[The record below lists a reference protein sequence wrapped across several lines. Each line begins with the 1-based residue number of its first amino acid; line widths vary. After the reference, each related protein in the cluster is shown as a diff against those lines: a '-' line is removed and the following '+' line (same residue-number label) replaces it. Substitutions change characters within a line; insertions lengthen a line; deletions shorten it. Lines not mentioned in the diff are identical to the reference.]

1 MTNNN
6 NAKTLTP
13 DICVIGAGS
22 GGLSVAA
29 AAAAFGVD
37 VVLIEKGK
45 MGGDC
50 LNYGCVPSKAI
61 IAAGKAAA
69 TFRSSEK
76 FGVGAQEPE
85 IDFSKVN
92 DHVHDVIATI
102 APHDSVERFEGLGV
116 NVLQGAGEFISA
128 DTVKVGEQLIKARR
142 FVIATGSSA
151 AVPPIPGIEN
161 TPYLTNENLF
171 ELKERPEHLIIVGAG
186 PIGMEMA
193 QAHRRLGSRVTVIE
207 ALRPLAVTDPA
218 HAAQVIEKME
228 SEGVEILSNTK
239 VNSVE
244 RTDTGVKV
252 TIKVDDE
259 AEGTVEGSHLLIA
272 AGRAPNVSSLG
283 LEAAGIEYT
292 RKGIKADDGLRT
304 TNRKVYAI
312 GDVAGGAQFTHA
324 AGAHA
329 SLVIRSIL
337 FRMPV
342 NHNNITMPAVTYTE
356 PEIGQVGLSEQHAR
370 EQLGDKLKIL
380 TAEFSGN
387 DRALA
392 EGKGKGQVKLL
403 TNGKGQLVGASIV
416 GPGAGEQIGLLA
428 LMISQKLK
436 VGALLGVV
444 LPYPTLN
451 EAIRRAALTYYAD
464 APKNPWVRRILAL
477 LRKFG

>member
-116 NVLQGAGEFISA
+116 HVIQGAGEFTSA
-128 DTVKVGEQLIKARR
+128 DTVKVGEQIIKARR

-171 ELKERPEHLIIVGAG
+171 ELKERPEHLIIIGAG

-228 SEGVEILSNTK
+228 SEGVEILANTK

-244 RTDTGVKV
+244 RTDAGVKV

-259 AEGTVEGSHLLIA
+259 AEGTVEGTHLLIA

-283 LEAAGIEYT
+283 LEAAGIEYS

-342 NHNNITMPAVTYTE
+342 NHKNITMPAVTYTE
-356 PEIGQVGLSEQHAR
+356 PEIGQVGLSEQQAR
-370 EQLGDKLKIL
+370 EQLGDKLKVL

-444 LPYPTLN
+444 FPYPTLN

-464 APKNPWVRRILAL
+464 APKNPWLRRILAL

>member
-116 NVLQGAGEFISA
+116 HVIQGAGEFTSA
-128 DTVKVGEQLIKARR
+128 DTVKVGEQIIKARR

-171 ELKERPEHLIIVGAG
+171 ELKERPEHLIIIGAG

-218 HAAQVIEKME
+218 HATQVIEKME
-228 SEGVEILSNTK
+228 SEGVEILANTK

-244 RTDTGVKV
+244 RTDAGVKV
-252 TIKVDDE
+252 SIKVDDE
-259 AEGTVEGSHLLIA
+259 AEGTVEGTHLLIA
-272 AGRAPNVSSLG
+272 VGRAPNVSSLG
-283 LEAAGIEYT
+283 LEAAGIEYS

-312 GDVAGGAQFTHA
+312 GDVTGGAQFTHA

-356 PEIGQVGLSEQHAR
+356 PEIGQVGLSEQQAR

>member
-116 NVLQGAGEFISA
+116 NVIQGAGEFISA

-151 AVPPIPGIEN
+151 AVPPIPGVEN

-171 ELKERPEHLIIVGAG
+171 ELKERPEHLIIIGAG

-356 PEIGQVGLSEQHAR
+356 PEIGQVGLSEQQAR

-477 LRKFG
+477 LRKLG

>member
-1 MTNNN
+1 MMNNKTK
-6 NAKTLTP
+6 KTLTP

-37 VVLIEKGK
+37 VVLIEKAK

-50 LNYGCVPSKAI
+50 LNYGCVPSKAL
-61 IAAGKAAA
+61 IAAGKAAD

-76 FGVGAQEPE
+76 FGIAPHEPD
-85 IDFSKVN
+85 IDFSRVH

-116 NVLQGAGEFISA
+116 NVIQGAGVFISA
-128 DTVKVGEQLIKARR
+128 DTVQVGEQHIKARR

-151 AVPPIPGIEN
+151 AVPPIPGLEA
-161 TPYLTNENLF
+161 TPYLTNESLF
-171 ELKERPEHLIIVGAG
+171 HLKQRPEHLIIIGAG

-207 ALRPLAVTDPA
+207 ALQPLATADPD
-218 HAAQVIEKME
+218 HAALVIKAME
-228 SEGVEILSNTK
+228 TEGVEILADSK

-244 RTDTGVKV
+244 KTEQGIRLS
-252 TIKVDDE
+252 IKVDDE
-259 AEGTVEGSHLLIA
+259 AEGTVEGTHLLIA
-272 AGRAPNVSSLG
+272 AGRTPNVASLG
-283 LEAAGIEYT
+283 LEAAGVKAT
-292 RKGIKADDGLRT
+292 NKGITTDDSLRT
-304 TNRKVYAI
+304 TNPRVYAI
-312 GDVAGGAQFTHA
+312 GDVAGGPQFTHA

-337 FRMPV
+337 FRLPT
-342 NHNNITMPAVTYTE
+342 NKNSITMPAVTYTQ
-356 PEIGQVGLSEQHAR
+356 PEIGQVGLSEQQAR
-370 EQLGDKLKIL
+370 ELFGNKLKIL
-380 TAEFSGN
+380 SAEFGGN

-392 EGKGKGQVKLL
+392 EGKGKGQVKLF
-403 TNGKGQLVGASIV
+403 TNVKGRILGASIV
-416 GPGAGEQIGLLA
+416 GPGAGEQIGLLS
-428 LMISQKLK
+428 LMIAQKLK

-451 EAIRRAALTYYAD
+451 EAIRRAALTFYAD
-464 APKNPWVRRILAL
+464 APKNPWVRKVLAL
-477 LRKFG
+477 LRRFG

>member
-116 NVLQGAGEFISA
+116 NVIQGAGEFISA

-171 ELKERPEHLIIVGAG
+171 ELKERPEHLIIIGAG

-207 ALRPLAVTDPA
+207 ALRPLAVTDPT

-228 SEGVEILSNTK
+228 SEGVEILANTK

-244 RTDTGVKV
+244 RTDTSVKV

-356 PEIGQVGLSEQHAR
+356 PEIGQVGLSEQQAR

-464 APKNPWVRRILAL
+464 APKNPWVRRILAF
-477 LRKFG
+477 LRKLG

>member
-1 MTNNN
+1 MTKNKT
-6 NAKTLTP
+6 AKTLTP

-69 TFRSSEK
+69 TFRDSEK
-76 FGVGAQEPE
+76 FGIAAQEPQV
-85 IDFSKVN
+85 DFSQVN
-92 DHVHDVIATI
+92 DHVQGVIATI

-116 NVLQGAGEFISA
+116 HVVQGAGEFTA
-128 DTVKVGEQLIKARR
+128 PDTVQVGEQIIKARR
-142 FVIATGSSA
+142 FVVATGSRA
-151 AVPPIPGIEN
+151 AIPPIPGVEN
-161 TPYLTNENLF
+161 TPYLTNETLF
-171 ELKERPEHLIIVGAG
+171 ELKERPEHLIIIGAG

-207 ALRPLAVTDPA
+207 ALRPLAVTDPE
-218 HAAQVIEKME
+218 HAAQVIETLT
-228 SEGVEILSNTK
+228 SEGVEILANTK
-239 VNSVE
+239 VNKIE
-244 RTDTGVKV
+244 KTAAGVKV
-252 TIKVDDE
+252 SVKVDDE

-272 AGRAPNVSSLG
+272 AGRAPNVASLG
-283 LEAAGIEYT
+283 LEVAGVDYS
-292 RKGIKADDGLRT
+292 RRGIKTDDGLRT
-304 TNRKVYAI
+304 TNKKIYAI
-312 GDVAGGAQFTHA
+312 GDVAGGPQFTHA

-337 FRMPV
+337 FRLPV
-342 NHNNITMPAVTYTE
+342 NQNSITMPAVTYTE
-356 PEIGQVGLSEQHAR
+356 PEIGQVGLSAQQAK
-370 EQLGDKLKIL
+370 EQLGDKLRVL

-403 TNGKGQLVGASIV
+403 ANAKGQLVGASIV

-464 APKNPWVRRILAL
+464 APKNPWVRRVLAI

>member
-6 NAKTLTP
+6 NAKMMTP

-50 LNYGCVPSKAI
+50 LNYGCIPSKAI

-76 FGVGAQEPE
+76 FGVGVQEPE
-85 IDFSKVN
+85 IDFPKVN

-102 APHDSVERFEGLGV
+102 APHDSVERFQGLGV
-116 NVLQGAGEFISA
+116 DVIKGAGEFIAA
-128 DTVKVGEQLIKARR
+128 DTVKVGERLIKARR
-142 FVIATGSSA
+142 FVIATGSIA
-151 AVPPIPGIEN
+151 ALPPIPGIEN

-171 ELKERPEHLIIVGAG
+171 KLKERPDHLIIIGAG

-218 HAAQVIEKME
+218 HAAQVIQMME
-228 SEGVEILSNTK
+228 AEGVEILANTK
-239 VNSVE
+239 VRSVE
-244 RTDTGVKV
+244 RTYGGVKV
-252 TIKVDDE
+252 TVKVDDE
-259 AEGTVEGSHLLIA
+259 AEGTVEGTHLLIA

-283 LEAAGIEYT
+283 LEAAGIEYSH
-292 RKGIKADDGLRT
+292 KGIEADGGLRT
-304 TNRKVYAI
+304 TNRRVYAI
-312 GDVAGGAQFTHA
+312 GDVVGGAQFTHV

-337 FRMPV
+337 FRMPI
-342 NHNNITMPAVTYTE
+342 NHNRITMPAVIYTE
-356 PEIGQVGLSEQHAR
+356 PEIGQVGLSEQQAR
-370 EQLGDKLKIL
+370 EQLGDKLKVL

-403 TNGKGQLVGASIV
+403 TNGKGKLVGASVV

-436 VGALLGVV
+436 VGALLDVV
-444 LPYPTLN
+444 FPYPTLN

-464 APKNPWVRRILAL
+464 APKNLWVRRILTL

>member
-92 DHVHDVIATI
+92 SHVHDVIATI

-116 NVLQGAGEFISA
+116 NVIQGAGEFISA
-128 DTVKVGEQLIKARR
+128 DTVRVGEQLIKARR
-142 FVIATGSSA
+142 FVVATGSSA

-171 ELKERPEHLIIVGAG
+171 ELNERPEHLIIIGAG

-207 ALRPLAVTDPA
+207 ALRPLAVTDPE
-218 HAAQVIEKME
+218 HAAQVIQKME
-228 SEGVEILSNTK
+228 AEGVEIFADTK
-239 VNSVE
+239 VNSVTP
-244 RTDTGVKV
+244 TDAGVKV

-259 AEGTVEGSHLLIA
+259 AEGTVEGTHLLIA

-283 LEAAGIEYT
+283 LEAAGIEFT
-292 RKGIKADDGLRT
+292 RKGIKTDDGLRT

-337 FRMPV
+337 FRMPI
-342 NHNNITMPAVTYTE
+342 NHNSITMPAVTYTE
-356 PEIGQVGLSEQHAR
+356 PEIGQVGLSEQQAR
-370 EQLGDKLKIL
+370 EQLGDKLKVL

-403 TNGKGQLVGASIV
+403 ANSKGQLVGASIV
-416 GPGAGEQIGLLA
+416 GPGAGEQIGLLT

-444 LPYPTLN
+444 FPYPTLN
-451 EAIRRAALTYYAD
+451 EAIRRAALTYYAE
-464 APKNPWVRRILAL
+464 APKNPWVRRILAF
-477 LRKFG
+477 LRRFG

>member
-116 NVLQGAGEFISA
+116 NVIQGAGEFISA

-171 ELKERPEHLIIVGAG
+171 ELKERPEHLIIIGAG

-228 SEGVEILSNTK
+228 SEGVEILANTK

-356 PEIGQVGLSEQHAR
+356 PEIGQVGLSEQQAR

-477 LRKFG
+477 LRKLG

>member
-116 NVLQGAGEFISA
+116 HVIQGAGEFTSA
-128 DTVKVGEQLIKARR
+128 DTVRVGEQIIKARR

-171 ELKERPEHLIIVGAG
+171 ELKERPEHLIIIGAG

-228 SEGVEILSNTK
+228 SEGVEILANTK

-244 RTDTGVKV
+244 RTDAGVKV

-259 AEGTVEGSHLLIA
+259 AEGTVEGTHLLIA

-283 LEAAGIEYT
+283 LEAAGIEYS

-342 NHNNITMPAVTYTE
+342 NHHNITMPAVTYTE
-356 PEIGQVGLSEQHAR
+356 PEIGQVGLSEQQAR
-370 EQLGDKLKIL
+370 EQLGDKLKVL

-444 LPYPTLN
+444 FPYPTLN

-464 APKNPWVRRILAL
+464 APKNPWLRRILAL
-477 LRKFG
+477 LRKF

>member
-76 FGVGAQEPE
+76 FGVGAHEPE
-85 IDFSKVN
+85 IDFSRVN

-116 NVLQGAGEFISA
+116 NVIQGAGEFISA

-142 FVIATGSSA
+142 YVVATGSSA

-171 ELKERPEHLIIVGAG
+171 ELTECPEHLIIIGAG

-207 ALRPLAVTDPA
+207 ALRPLAVTDPD
-218 HAAQVIEKME
+218 HAAQVIRKME
-228 SEGVEILSNTK
+228 AEGVEILADTK
-239 VNSVE
+239 VNAVE
-244 RTDTGVKV
+244 RTDKGVKV
-252 TIKVDDE
+252 SIKVDDE
-259 AEGTVEGSHLLIA
+259 AEGTVEGTHLLIA

-292 RKGIKADDGLRT
+292 RKGIKTDDGLRT

-337 FRMPV
+337 FRMPI
-342 NHNNITMPAVTYTE
+342 NHNSITMPAVTYTE
-356 PEIGQVGLSEQHAR
+356 PEIGQVGLSEQQAR
-370 EQLGDKLKIL
+370 EQYGDKLKVL

-392 EGKGKGQVKLL
+392 EGKGEGQVKLL
-403 TNGKGQLVGASIV
+403 ANGKGQLVGASIV

-444 LPYPTLN
+444 FPYPTLN

>member
-116 NVLQGAGEFISA
+116 HVIQGAGEFTSA
-128 DTVKVGEQLIKARR
+128 DTVKVGEQAIKARR

-161 TPYLTNENLF
+161 IPYLTNENLF
-171 ELKERPEHLIIVGAG
+171 ELKERPEHLIIIGAG

-218 HAAQVIEKME
+218 HAAQVIQKME
-228 SEGVEILSNTK
+228 SEGVEILANTK

-252 TIKVDDE
+252 AIKVDDE
-259 AEGTVEGSHLLIA
+259 AEGTIEGTHLLIA
-272 AGRAPNVSSLG
+272 AGRSPNVSSLG
-283 LEAAGIEYT
+283 LEAAGIEYS

-312 GDVAGGAQFTHA
+312 GDVAGGPQFTHA

-356 PEIGQVGLSEQHAR
+356 PEIGQVGLSEQQAR

-477 LRKFG
+477 LRKLG

>member
-6 NAKTLTP
+6 NAKILTP

-76 FGVGAQEPE
+76 FGVGAHEPE

-116 NVLQGAGEFISA
+116 NVIQGAGEFISA
-128 DTVKVGEQLIKARR
+128 DTVKVGDQLIKARR
-142 FVIATGSSA
+142 YVVATGSSA

-171 ELKERPEHLIIVGAG
+171 ELTERPEHLIIIGAG

-207 ALRPLAVTDPA
+207 ALRPLAVTDPD
-218 HAAQVIEKME
+218 HAAQVIRKME
-228 SEGVEILSNTK
+228 AEGVEILANTK
-239 VNSVE
+239 VNAVE
-244 RTDTGVKV
+244 RTDNGVKIS
-252 TIKVDDE
+252 IKVDDE
-259 AEGTVEGSHLLIA
+259 ADGTVEGTHLLIA

-292 RKGIKADDGLRT
+292 RKGIKTDDGLRT

-337 FRMPV
+337 FRMPI
-342 NHNNITMPAVTYTE
+342 NHNSITMPAVTYTE
-356 PEIGQVGLSEQHAR
+356 PEIGQVGLSEQQAR
-370 EQLGDKLKIL
+370 EQFGDKLKVL

-392 EGKGKGQVKLL
+392 EGKGEGQVKLL
-403 TNGKGQLVGASIV
+403 ANGKGQLVGASIV

-444 LPYPTLN
+444 FPYPTLN

>member
-69 TFRSSEK
+69 TFRTSEK

-116 NVLQGAGEFISA
+116 HVIQGAGEFTSV
-128 DTVKVGEQLIKARR
+128 DTVKVGEQIIKARR

-171 ELKERPEHLIIVGAG
+171 ELKERPEHLIIIGAG

-228 SEGVEILSNTK
+228 SEGVEILANTK

-244 RTDTGVKV
+244 RTDIGVKV
-252 TIKVDDE
+252 SIKVDDE
-259 AEGTVEGSHLLIA
+259 AEGTVEGTHLLIA

-283 LEAAGIEYT
+283 LEAAGIEYS

-356 PEIGQVGLSEQHAR
+356 PEIGQVGLSEQQAR
-370 EQLGDKLKIL
+370 EQLGDKLKVL

-444 LPYPTLN
+444 FPYPTLN

-464 APKNPWVRRILAL
+464 APKNPWLRRILAL